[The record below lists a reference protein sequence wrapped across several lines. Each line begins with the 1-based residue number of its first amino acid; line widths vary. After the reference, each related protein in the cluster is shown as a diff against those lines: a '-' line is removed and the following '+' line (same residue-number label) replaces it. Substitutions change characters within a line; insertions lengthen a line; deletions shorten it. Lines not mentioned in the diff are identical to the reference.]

1 MWLMLQKPESS
12 DYVVATGEGATVKD
26 FARAAFAHAG
36 LDWEKYVAIDRK
48 YERPTEVDALIGDPS
63 KAERELNWVAK
74 THWED
79 LAKLMVDFD
88 LSRET

>member
-12 DYVVATGEGATVKD
+12 DYVVATGKGATVRD
-26 FARAAFAHAG
+26 FVRASFAHAG
-36 LDWEKYVAIDRK
+36 LDWEKYVDIDEK
-48 YERPTEVDALIGDPS
+48 YERPTEVDALIGDPT